1 MISFRLYKIVNVAFH
16 FVYILIFKFVFE
28 YDFNSSHIEWILS
41 LIVMQNVI
49 GLYKDF
55 YRKKFKINIAFVTG
69 IIFIIYFVNFVLIKN
84 DFWAFPWYYRLFWFV
99 GTFTLLLLPVKP
111 EATAKEAERPVERG
125 AELVRFH
132 SGLLRLNLL
141 LIGLLLVALGAML
154 LFLKER
160 ILLILPVGAGLLFQ
174 LGVLMLLHRLR
185 QRALTKRQ
193 LFQFV
198 GLLEGIVGVLFL
210 IGFFLIAMRSTSA
223 YYRLPLLEVRS
234 LDFILSFVLFIL
246 LVPGPGAGILIYA
259 LSRSQESSI
268 SSH

>member
-1 MISFRLYKIVNVAFH
+1 MVSFKIYKIVNVLFH
-16 FVYILIFKFVFE
+16 VLYILIF
-28 YDFNSSHIEWILS
+28 
-41 LIVMQNVI
+41 
-49 GLYKDF
+49 
-55 YRKKFKINIAFVTG
+55 
-69 IIFIIYFVNFVLIKN
+69 NFVLDYAYRQFEWSFSMIIAYEILIMKES
-84 DFWAFPWYYRLFWFV
+84 FYRSKGAKIGFFVALGTILVTYIIGYVFSGSYFTSFPWYYRLFWFV
-99 GTFTLLLLPVKP
+99 GTFALLLLPVKA
-111 EATAKEAERPVERG
+111 EATAKETERSVERG
-125 AELVRFH
+125 TELIQFH
-132 SGLLRLNLL
+132 PGLLRLNLL

-160 ILLILPVGAGLLFQ
+160 SLLLLPVGAGLLFQ

-246 LVPGPGAGILIYA
+246 LVLGPGTGILIYT
-259 LSRSQESSI
+259 LSRFQESSI